1 MLSFE
6 ITKGSP
12 NFILLSQ
19 ICLGFFWGFLHFCEN
34 CEIVIVCIKKKYAHR
49 DYGESFGGVFLVEIL
64 KNLVMTML
72 KISYT

>member
-34 CEIVIVCIKKKYAHR
+34 CEIVIVCIKKNMPIEIMVNHL
-49 DYGESFGGVFLVEIL
+49 GEYFWLRF
-64 KNLVMTML
+64 
-72 KISYT
+72 